1 MGDFNANMQ
10 YYVFFF
16 QWERTVYALSLS
28 ITVCDLSS
36 SRRES
41 AEIIGFLVTS
51 EVISHFLQLNKAAFM
66 LFKETVV
73 LYLYA

>member
-10 YYVFFF
+10 YDVFLF

-41 AEIIGFLVTS
+41 SES
-51 EVISHFLQLNKAAFM
+51 EVMCHFLQRNKATFM
-66 LFKETVV
+66 LFEKIVV
-73 LYLYA
+73 LYLYS